1 MITVVGG
8 VYRERCMRPSWQE
21 TYGSAGRAATAI
33 ARLGGEVE
41 LHGYLDNAALC
52 IVQDRAALEGFTL
65 VATEVA
71 QGVAFDYIHGLS
83 TPYIQKPPVLY
94 PPLQVSKERVLRFGM
109 IESTAIVDCEYAV
122 YDPQNAGAP
131 EHFGAN
137 GSKANHLALVLN
149 RYEASYM
156 CGSASETP
164 ETMAR
169 QLASETGAEVVVIK
183 MGPFGALVYDKGFI
197 STVPAYRTNH
207 VWKIGSG
214 DTFAA
219 HFAYAWMQEE
229 RTPHAAAEIAS
240 RATAFYCESQGYPS
254 RKRLDAFKPEP
265 LPISECYKNGYQPLV
280 YLAGPFFSL
289 AQLWLVQEARN
300 DLRGMGLRVFS
311 PYHDVGRGS
320 ADDVVEKDL
329 QGIRDCDLL
338 FAIGD
343 GLDAGTIYEVGYARA
358 LEKPVIMY
366 SENES
371 EEDKKMMEGSACRLA
386 DDYVTAVYQTV
397 WAAAGL

>member
-33 ARLGGEVE
+33 ARLGGKVE
-41 LHGYLDNAALC
+41 LHSNMDNSAIC
-52 IVQDRAALEGFTL
+52 IMQDRAILEGFSL
-65 VATEVA
+65 VATEVP
-71 QGVAFDYIHGLS
+71 QGVAFDYTHGLS
-83 TPYIQKPPVLY
+83 TPLIHKPVEPY
-94 PPLQVSKERVLRFGM
+94 PPLQLSKERVLRFGM
-109 IESTAIVDCEYAV
+109 IESTAIIDCEYAV
-122 YDPQNAGAP
+122 YDPQNAGTA
-131 EHFGAN
+131 EHFDAN
-137 GSKANHLALVLN
+137 GSKAKHLALVLN
-149 RYEASYM
+149 RYEASCM
-156 CGSASETP
+156 CGSTSETP
-164 ETMAR
+164 ETMAK
-169 QLASETGAEVVVIK
+169 QLASTAGAEVVVIK
-183 MGPFGALVYDKGFI
+183 MGPFGALIYDRGTI

-219 HFAYAWMQEE
+219 HFAFAWMQEG
-229 RTPHAAAEIAS
+229 RSPHEAAEIAS
-240 RATAFYCESQGYPS
+240 RATAFYCESQGHPS
-254 RKRLDAFKPEP
+254 RKQLDEFKPEP
-265 LPISECYKNGYQPLV
+265 LYISERYKSGYQPLL

-289 AQLWLVQEARN
+289 AQLWMVQEARN

-320 ADDVVEKDL
+320 ANDVVEKDL
-329 QGIRDCDLL
+329 QGIHDCDLL

-343 GLDAGTIYEVGYARA
+343 GLDAGTIYEIGYARA
-358 LEKPVIMY
+358 LEKPVVMY

-371 EEDKKMMEGSACRLA
+371 EEDKKMMEGSACWLA

-397 WAAAGL
+397 WAAAAL